1 MKSMLIPMLALVS
14 GISLA
19 TAGCSKKDDTTT
31 TDTATTATDTAS
43 PAATSTAA
51 ANDHASQFLT
61 EAMKGDNSEVRVG
74 KLAQDKGSSQG
85 VKDFG
90 KMLADDHGKHKDQV
104 AQVATALNVPA
115 TDETKAEADAVY
127 GKLQGL
133 SGAEF
138 DKEFVSAMI
147 DDHKKDIEAYQQ
159 EAGSGDATQVTD
171 LAKQTLPTLKK
182 HMQTAQ
188 SLQK

>member
-1 MKSMLIPMLALVS
+1 MNPQLIPLLALVS

-19 TAGCSKKDDTTT
+19 TAACSKHDETSNADATAT
-31 TDTATTATDTAS
+31 TDTATT
-43 PAATSTAA
+43 PTAA
-51 ANDHASQFLT
+51 VANDHASEFLT
-61 EAMKGDNSEVRVG
+61 DAMKGDNSEVRAG
-74 KLAQDKGSSQG
+74 KLAQHKGASQG

-104 AQVATALNVPA
+104 AQVAMAMTVPS
-115 TDETKAEADAVY
+115 TDETKPEADAVY

-138 DKEFVSAMI
+138 DKAFVSAMI
-147 DDHKKDIEAYQQ
+147 DDHKKDIDAYQK
-159 EAGSGDATQVTD
+159 EADSGDASQVTD

-182 HMQTAQ
+182 HLETAQ

>member
-1 MKSMLIPMLALVS
+1 MKSMLIPVVALVS

-19 TAGCSKKDDTTT
+19 TVACSKKDEATT
-31 TDTATTATDTAS
+31 TDTTTASDAV
-43 PAATSTAA
+43 ATPTAA
-51 ANDHASQFLT
+51 VADDHASKFLT
-61 EAMKGDNSEVRVG
+61 DAMKGDNSEVRVG

-138 DKEFVSAMI
+138 DKAFVSAMI
-147 DDHKKDIEAYQQ
+147 DDHKKDIDAYQQ